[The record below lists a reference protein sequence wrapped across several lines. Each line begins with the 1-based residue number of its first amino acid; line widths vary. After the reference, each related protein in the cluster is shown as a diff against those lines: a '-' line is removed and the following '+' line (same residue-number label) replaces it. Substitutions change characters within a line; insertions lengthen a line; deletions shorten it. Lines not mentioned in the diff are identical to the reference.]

1 MLEDGLVTTSD
12 GLAPLVITNMSGIT
26 QQLSEGTVVG
36 EAQEAEV
43 VVATPESNINDTP
56 AESSVRKLSC
66 SNEEERRKKILEMV
80 QLTDVPQTE
89 TEQLRAF
96 LVDNH
101 SVFSLDE
108 GERGETSIVKMNIDT
123 GDSLPRKQNPRW
135 MPFMVRQEVARQLEG
150 MQRNRVI
157 QPSSSPWS
165 SPVVMVRKK
174 DGTHRFCVDYR
185 SLNSITKADTFPLPR
200 IDDLL
205 DQLGGA
211 RYFST
216 LDMASGFW
224 QIQMDPRRQRS
235 LRPMDYMSSW

>member
-1 MLEDGLVTTSD
+1 M
-12 GLAPLVITNMSGIT
+12 
-26 QQLSEGTVVG
+26 
-36 EAQEAEV
+36 
-43 VVATPESNINDTP
+43 
-56 AESSVRKLSC
+56 
-66 SNEEERRKKILEMV
+66 
-80 QLTDVPQTE
+80 
-89 TEQLRAF
+89 
-96 LVDNH
+96 
-101 SVFSLDE
+101 FSLDE
-108 GERGETSIVKMNIDT
+108 GERGETSIVKMSIDT
-123 GDSLPRKQNPRW
+123 GDSLPRKQNPRR

-185 SLNSITKADTFPLPR
+185 SLNSISKADSFPLPR

-224 QIQMDPRRQRS
+224 QIQMDQQSREKTAFTTPQ
-235 LRPMDYMSSW
+235 